1 MFRTANRCW
10 NDEPQPW
17 DTDTAYTAAPFR
29 PLRHAAGFVLA
40 SVLVLAC
47 AEAANSYSQLPPNR
61 GPLTVAEFAENYNR
75 QAAYIGQ
82 SSIWRLDEAGLW
94 ERLPNPPG
102 GVMIDLS
109 GGRSED
115 DNFRYTLENG
125 AVRAVTL
132 ERSVENTEDWVWFPV
147 DSITTAATALIWA
160 QEDVPLWTF
169 GRKALFSDLANAD
182 WENGFTLRGNGA
194 VVTWEVESRNFHI
207 SGDSGLAIPNDK
219 ENNFFSLRCT
229 IALED

>member
-1 MFRTANRCW
+1 
-10 NDEPQPW
+10 
-17 DTDTAYTAAPFR
+17 
-29 PLRHAAGFVLA
+29 
-40 SVLVLAC
+40 
-47 AEAANSYSQLPPNR
+47 
-61 GPLTVAEFAENYNR
+61 
-75 QAAYIGQ
+75 
-82 SSIWRLDEAGLW
+82 
-94 ERLPNPPG
+94 
-102 GVMIDLS
+102 MIDLS

-194 VVTWEVESRNFHI
+194 VVTWEVESRNFTSAGTPGWPFQTTKRTTFSPSAAPSPWRDSAGAAVSRPSHER
-207 SGDSGLAIPNDK
+207 SGDSRGGADYIRPCIPPPDFDISQIYESAVAK
-219 ENNFFSLRCT
+219 
-229 IALED
+229 AGYWV